1 MCVHIDAWREHGAR
15 ERGMGERER
24 ENLVEGS
31 REGREGK
38 RSNSYACVKESD
50 REREREKEGREREAR
65 AMLA

>member
-1 MCVHIDAWREHGAR
+1 VKESDRE
-15 ERGMGERER
+15 
-24 ENLVEGS
+24 